1 MHGPL
6 AFVLMWAAGLA
17 VGVALALLLT
27 GWGSAWIA
35 VGLLAIVGFAATM
48 PLMRRRR

>member
-6 AFVLMWAAGLA
+6 AFVLLWAAGLA

-27 GWGSAWIA
+27 GSGAAWIA
-35 VGLLAIVGFAATM
+35 VGLLAIVGFAATVL
-48 PLMRRRR
+48 LMRRRR

>member
-6 AFVLMWAAGLA
+6 AFVLMWVAGLA

-27 GWGSAWIA
+27 GSGAAWIA
-35 VGLLAIVGFAATM
+35 VGLLAVAAVAATAL
-48 PLMRRRR
+48 PMRRR